1 MHNLQT
7 SRATTNMQASEPH
20 DHEKRD
26 GGHGTWPIL
35 LGDLTL
41 TLVDRAGSSTPAF
54 WPDKGS
60 NEGSPSHI
68 GHSTLE
74 AAVTEPQAR
83 WKPKPP
89 NHSTQ
94 EAEADQSPFDL
105 DQPSHR
111 TTNGDQRQ

>member
-7 SRATTNMQASEPH
+7 SRAKANMQAGWPR
-20 DHEKRD
+20 DREKRAR
-26 GGHGTWPIL
+26 GYGTWPIL

-60 NEGSPSHI
+60 NEGSPSQI

-74 AAVTEPQAR
+74 TAAANPQAR
-83 WKPKPP
+83 WNPQPP
-89 NHSTQ
+89 THKH
-94 EAEADQSPFDL
+94 AGAR
-105 DQPSHR
+105 SHR
-111 TTNGDQRQ
+111 